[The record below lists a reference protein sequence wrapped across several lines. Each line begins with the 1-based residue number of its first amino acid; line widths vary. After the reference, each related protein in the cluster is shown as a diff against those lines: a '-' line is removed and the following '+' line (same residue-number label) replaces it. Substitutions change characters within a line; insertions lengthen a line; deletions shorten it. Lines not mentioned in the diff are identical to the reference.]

1 MDARLVPRVTSFA
14 TREQLEAFLTSV
26 ALRLHV
32 EELGPVAGAALV
44 REVAERLPERE
55 LHWVRLEVV
64 ARRANAGR
72 ESRYRVR
79 CAPTRQVIVILFA
92 SYRKA

>member
-1 MDARLVPRVTSFA
+1 MRLVPRDSRAST
-14 TREQLEAFLTSV
+14 TREQLEGFLTSV

-44 REVAERLPERE
+44 RDVAARLPERE

-64 ARRANAGR
+64 ARRVQRG
-72 ESRYRVR
+72 
-79 CAPTRQVIVILFA
+79 
-92 SYRKA
+92 